1 MRLKSLRV
9 DGVRGLP
16 DREFDFVDPKRG
28 AAAGIVAVTGP
39 RASGKTS
46 LLEAIIAAKEDVG
59 PYGIKPAPGDTVRPD
74 VDSAKLRAEW
84 ELHTIERERVG
95 VTESGF
101 VSESIYGDVV
111 LQVSHEPAL
120 MALLESYDLD
130 PAFGK
135 VEYFHATRTLP
146 LGLPIDVSQAAG
158 GVVDKLDRLGRKDTK
173 YGGLVRFV
181 VETGLGLDLGPDG
194 KQRESGRVAKAF
206 EALCSTKRL
215 AGLYRAGK
223 SILPG
228 FFDAG
233 GTAYGLSQLSDSEQ
247 DAMLFAATFVRSGLV
262 QNQPGSI
269 VLIDRPELHIGER
282 DAGPFVRA
290 LHDLGPENQLIVAT
304 RSPAVIEAAH
314 VTISLG

>member
-1 MRLKSLRV
+1 M
-9 DGVRGLP
+9 P

-28 AAAGIVAVTGP
+28 SAAGIVAVTGP

-46 LLEAIIAAKEDVG
+46 LLEAIIAAKEDVA
-59 PYGIKPAPGDTVRPD
+59 PYGIKPAGADTVRPD
-74 VDSAKLRAEW
+74 VDSAKIRAEW
-84 ELHTIERERVG
+84 ELHSIERERMG
-95 VTESGF
+95 INESTIL
-101 VSESIYGDVV
+101 SESIYGDVV

-120 MALLESYDLD
+120 MALLENYDLD
-130 PAFGK
+130 SAFGK

-146 LGLPIDVSQAAG
+146 LGLPIDVSQPAG
-158 GVVDKLDRLGRKDTK
+158 GVVDKLDRLGRSDVK

-228 FFDAG
+228 FFDGG
-233 GTAYGLSQLSDSEQ
+233 GTAYGLSQLSDSEK

-262 QNQPGSI
+262 QNQVGSI
-269 VLIDRPELHIGER
+269 VLIDRPELHLGDR

-290 LHDLGPENQLIVAT
+290 LHGLGDENQLIVAT

-314 VTISLG
+314 LTISLG